1 MCFQGHFKGFKEL
14 FSSIQCKLDIKQ
26 EIEQI
31 FKSIDLMLNFF
42 KLQWTYLFFAE
53 FVFVNKQRAS
63 NKI

>member
-1 MCFQGHFKGFKEL
+1 MCFQGHFKEFKEL
-14 FSSIQCKLDIKQ
+14 SSSIQCKLDIKQ